1 MTDKPYRLWDVRNGS
16 AWVTDP
22 LQYITRGCVRRNG
35 SIWVACVYDYSD
47 SRTVTEQLRSPK
59 SLTVDP
65 HLTDDELRSR
75 YPELLKAQGMGR
87 AMDCIKD
94 FTANCGS
101 GSVQLIFRTRDD
113 AATWVVLNN

>member
-16 AWVTDP
+16 AWVSDP
-22 LQYITRGCVRRNG
+22 LQYITRGYVRRNG
-35 SIWVACVYDYSD
+35 SVWVAYICDYSD
-47 SRTVTEQLRSPK
+47 NRTVPA

-87 AMDCIKD
+87 ASDRIKD
-94 FTANCGS
+94 FTVNCGS
-101 GSVQLIFRTRDD
+101 GSVQPIFRTRDD